1 MVVVVRT
8 PVETLLM
15 LDGVS
20 ELDVSDAVLRGR
32 VTHGSTQANPDRP
45 AVRSARGR
53 LVLVGADYAPGVST
67 VWSLE
72 QLTDRIP
79 CRVVQG
85 SVDLWEGFVER
96 PTVDV
101 RSGVP
106 VTTFQTVGKSDDRLA
121 QGLAYVNSS
130 GWPSDDDWDGI
141 VGQTPALLG
150 ASDLDTAWAPYSFDG
165 RVGAYL
171 GQVGQVTGRLPGEDR
186 TGGLGMATYRQLGT
200 EVPID
205 NSALLVSAV
214 LTEHVTD
221 VRNIIDFPFDPVA
234 GNTEMAGADGRVTVT
249 QRTGGGL
256 ATSYDVV
263 IPIPQ
268 PDNPNTTF
276 SDFEVV
282 LAEAFVTVY
291 LHVTGESEPLEDMTI
306 TAITY
311 QEVDISDDVD
321 IASVE
326 AGGQHTVTFTIG
338 DFEESFD
345 YILQNKNTADV
356 GITPCPRSIIIRR
369 VNLPLGFTD
378 DVGDVIS
385 YNPNSPSSQRCRYSL
400 GAIVD
405 VQLVARLTY
414 TVTSTGLDAVDL
426 QNATSR
432 AAWGDRRLDFPL
444 WIAHSGLQTGEDT
457 RQRIQAD
464 LDYLAEPRAYHDITL
479 PLWQTSTADN
489 ETVGQLD
496 FGTYPTLDIN
506 DPARDIIIAA
516 KTVITSRTLTWG
528 ETAGIP
534 SVTIRCQDTGQAA
547 PPPTPTGLTLTS
559 KTHNTITIEWDTVA
573 DATSYTTRIDTAET
587 TGITT
592 TSHTFTGLTG
602 STTYSLSVAAVNAD
616 GTSTFA
622 TDLSVTTNT
631 APVQMSN
638 LAAFTGAFTGET
650 TGTTGGRWRAD
661 TGGSVI
667 TGNTGP
673 GTNNSLAFVHT
684 ETSTPG
690 TVSNLE
696 ANGLAEIAAIPSGT
710 NRQLRL
716 RVCLQTDSS
725 SFSLADG
732 LAVETTTD
740 GTTWSELDKL
750 GFWLY
755 RDDRTT
761 GDTFDNDDGE
771 TLTCAANGGWVDWTL
786 DIDDDVTGVRLAPK
800 YTSPGFRL
808 DQALRELQWT

>member
-1 MVVVVRT
+1 
-8 PVETLLM
+8 M

-85 SVDLWEGFVER
+85 SVDLWSGFVER

-106 VTTFQTVGKSDDRLA
+106 VTTFQTVGVSDDRLA
-121 QGLAYVNSS
+121 EGLAYVNSS

-141 VGQTPALLG
+141 VGQVPGLLG
-150 ASDLDTAWAPYSFDG
+150 ATDLDTAWAPYSFDG
-165 RVGAYL
+165 RVGEYL
-171 GQVGQVTGRLPGEDR
+171 GRVGQVTGRLPGEDR
-186 TGGLGMATYRQLGT
+186 LGGLGMASYRRLGA
-200 EVPID
+200 EVVVD
-205 NSALLVSAV
+205 SSALLVSAV

-234 GNTEMAGADGRVTVT
+234 GSTSMAGAEGRVVLTSGTLGTSQEVT
-249 QRTGGGL
+249 I
-256 ATSYDVV
+256 A
-263 IPIPQ
+263 IPQ
-268 PDNPNTTF
+268 PDDPNTTF
-276 SDFEVV
+276 TDFAVSLNLAVV
-282 LAEAFVTVY
+282 VALLRLWVES
-291 LHVTGESEPLEDMTI
+291 TGS
-306 TAITY
+306 AGNRTY
-311 QEVDISDDVD
+311 WWQYRDDGNPPSGQRSPTTQIISIADDVTT
-321 IASVE
+321 SFQVV
-326 AGGQHTVTFTIG
+326 GGQYIVTFAISSSLSQTVAWEFGLLTFPTSAQSTSTGITETTPIG
-338 DFEESFD
+338 FPAIGTDLGD
-345 YILQNKNTADV
+345 ALADV
-356 GITPCPRSIIIRR
+356 DTE
-369 VNLPLGFTD
+369 
-378 DVGDVIS
+378 VGNRVIS
-385 YNPNSPSSQRCRYSL
+385 N
-400 GAIVD
+400 I
-405 VQLVARLTY
+405 QLVASLTY
-414 TVTSTGLDAVDL
+414 TVTTQGLSSVDL
-426 QNATSR
+426 QNPDSR
-432 AAWGDRRLDFPL
+432 ATWGDRQLDFPL
-444 WIAHSGLQTGEDT
+444 WIAHSGLQTGETT
-457 RQRIQAD
+457 RTRIQAD
-464 LDYLAEPRAYHDITL
+464 LDYLAQPRAYHDITL
-479 PLWQTSTADN
+479 PLWQQSTADN
-489 ETVGQLD
+489 ETVAQLD

-573 DATSYTTRIDTAET
+573 DATSYTTRRDTTET
-587 TGITT
+587 TGITG

-673 GTNNSLAFVHT
+673 GTNNTLPFVHT

-690 TVSNLE
+690 TVSQLE
-696 ANGLAEIAAIPSGT
+696 TNGLAEIATIPSGT

-740 GTTWSELDKL
+740 SGSTWTELDKL

-761 GDTFDNDDGE
+761 GDTFDNDNGT

-808 DQALRELQWT
+808 DQALREFQWL